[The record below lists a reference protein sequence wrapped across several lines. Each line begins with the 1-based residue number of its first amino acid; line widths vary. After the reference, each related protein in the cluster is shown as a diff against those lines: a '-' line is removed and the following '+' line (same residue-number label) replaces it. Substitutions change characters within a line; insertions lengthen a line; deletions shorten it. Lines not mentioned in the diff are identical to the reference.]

1 MNATTQAPQGFSP
14 ARAARLLLR
23 TAALAFVFAL
33 PGSLNIAHCLLLS
46 HC

>member
-1 MNATTQAPQGFSP
+1 MITTTQPQQGFSP
-14 ARAARLLLR
+14 VRAARLLLQ